1 MNFFVTGVN
10 FRTASVDVLENVS
23 VKEEDLGAS
32 LGKIM
37 ASMDL
42 TEAVLLSTC
51 NRVELYWVPEAS
63 RGHVISPN
71 SCFHQ
76 FGKTPCHQLEDHIYT
91 LDGRSAVTHLFRV
104 TSSIDSMV
112 VGEPQITGQVKK
124 AYEIAKAYDRTG
136 KVSHRLFPAAFS
148 VAKKVRTRTGIS
160 KGAVSVASV
169 SVKRAKDFFP
179 DFSDKSALL
188 IGAGEMAERAAFH
201 LKNNNLGTLFLFN
214 RSSSHAVTLAEK
226 YGGITVSGIQEALA
240 EVDIVITSTSSPEYL
255 IVRNDMVGILRNRR
269 QRPLLII
276 DIGIPRNVDPEV
288 GRMGNVRLM
297 NIDDLGKIVDDQ
309 KARREREI
317 KMAEKIIQA
326 GVDSVIR
333 GFHRSALASNQSPSS
348 SNRQIS
354 VKAAL

>member
-10 FRTASVDVLENVS
+10 FRTASVDVLGNLS
-23 VKEEDLGAS
+23 VKEERLGAS
-32 LGKIM
+32 LENIM

-51 NRVELYWVPEAS
+51 NRVELYWVPGPG
-63 RGHVISPN
+63 RGTAISPG
-71 SCFHQ
+71 SCFKQ
-76 FGKTPCHQLEDHIYT
+76 FGKTSCHQLEDHIYT
-91 LDGRSAVTHLFRV
+91 LAGRTAVSHLFRV
-104 TSSIDSMV
+104 TAGIDSMV
-112 VGEPQITGQVKK
+112 VGETQITGQVKK
-124 AYEIAKAYDRTG
+124 AYEIAKACNRTG
-136 KVSHRLFPAAFS
+136 NLFHRLFPAAFS
-148 VAKKVRTRTGIS
+148 VSKKVRSRTGIS

-188 IGAGEMAERAAFH
+188 IGAGEMAEKAAFH

-214 RSSSHAVTLAEK
+214 RSRNRAVTLAEK
-226 YGGITVSGIQEALA
+226 HGGITVSDIWEVLA

-255 IVRNDMVGILRNRR
+255 LVGKDMVGIMENRR

-288 GRMGNVRLM
+288 GRMGNVHLM

-317 KMAEKIIQA
+317 RMAEKIIQV
-326 GVDSVIR
+326 GVDSVIH
-333 GFHRSALASNQSPSS
+333 GFHRSVLASKQFSGYSSP
-348 SNRQIS
+348 QITAKES
-354 VKAAL
+354 L